1 MAGLTQ
7 DKQKTLVLLWFLKQ
21 NKFKM
26 LEKLKQVYQNLLESV
41 FIEYDDENN
50 NSNNDNNNNDSEPL
64 LIGHKTTSTTALVCC
79 KRRLNGNTIDRH
91 WKQ

>member
-26 LEKLKQVYQNLLESV
+26 LEKLKQIYQNLLESV

-50 NSNNDNNNNDSEPL
+50 NNNNDNNNNDSEPL
-64 LIGHKTTSTTALVCC
+64 LIGHKTTSTTALVCY
-79 KRRLNGNTIDRH
+79 KRRLNET
-91 WKQ
+91 Q